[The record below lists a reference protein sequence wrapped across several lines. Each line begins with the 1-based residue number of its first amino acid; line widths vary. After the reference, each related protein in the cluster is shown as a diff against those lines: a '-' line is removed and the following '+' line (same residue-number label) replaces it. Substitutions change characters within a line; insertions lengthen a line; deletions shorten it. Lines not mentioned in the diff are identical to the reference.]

1 VALDQLVETY
11 PDRLAVI
18 RYHQYETDPYYQ
30 YNPTESLYRNAYYG
44 GPSRPHLFTD
54 GSSAGTNYLAWGLY
68 IMGCMGVESN
78 LEIRINGLY
87 SEVTRETSL
96 ELTVT
101 ATGDVTQPNLRL
113 FVALTES
120 ALEYQGH
127 THNQVMRDMIPD
139 AEGESFTISNGQTL
153 EFTRQFTVDG
163 QLVDDNCEIVV
174 FVQSYSTKEV
184 LQAVKEGLTSLV
196 PGGVEEDIEAL
207 PGSFFLAQNYP
218 NPFNA
223 STVVAFNL
231 PRPASAALEI
241 YNLAGE
247 SVRTI
252 TRGLLQPGK
261 NQITWDGLDQ
271 RGSEVSSGIYFYRL
285 RAGEWSQTR
294 RLSLLR

>member
-1 VALDQLVETY
+1 MVETY

-18 RYHQYETDPYYQ
+18 RYHQYQTDPYYQ
-30 YNPTESLYRNAYYG
+30 YNPTENSNRNAYYG

-54 GSSAGTNYLAWGLY
+54 GSSAGTNYLAWELY
-68 IMGCMGVESN
+68 IVGCMGVESN
-78 LEIRINGLY
+78 LEVLIYGTY
-87 SEVTRETSL
+87 DSMTGETSL
-96 ELTVT
+96 DLVVT
-101 ATGDVTQPNLRL
+101 ATGAITQPNLRL

-139 AEGESFTISNGQTL
+139 AEGESFTISSGQTL
-153 EFTRQFTVDG
+153 QFTRQFTVDG

-174 FVQSYSTKEV
+174 FVQSYSSKEV
-184 LQAVKEGLTSLV
+184 LQAAKEGLTTLQPS
-196 PGGVEEDIEAL
+196 GVEEDTKAL

-223 STVVAFNL
+223 STTVAFNL
-231 PRPASAALEI
+231 PRPRCATLEI

-252 TRGLLQPGK
+252 TKGLLQPGK
-261 NQITWDGLDQ
+261 NQITWDGLDR
-271 RGSEVSSGIYFYRL
+271 RGREVSSGIYFYRL
-285 RAGEWSQTR
+285 QAGEWSQTR